1 MENDSLVAEY
11 RRFDTYHGV
20 TPDMSIIKRFASA
33 YIEDEHLELILVH
46 IFVQFA
52 RFRYVLHM
60 GLGGGHE
67 RRTEPANAK
76 CSLRRRCGS
85 MINDGSDGCV

>member
-52 RFRYVLHM
+52 RFRYVLYM
-60 GLGGGHE
+60 ELGGGHE
-67 RRTEPANAK
+67 RRAGSANAK
-76 CSLRRRCGS
+76 CSLRRRCGP
-85 MINDGSDGCV
+85 MINDGCV